1 MNFSKFAGHLR
12 LSGRPAAPYPTEP
25 AARKRHL
32 SPLTLVYRFFSN
44 LKHYAGYW
52 LLNIL
57 SNTCFVFFSLFSL
70 SMMAPFLSVLFGLT
84 ESVQTLP
91 ENPGF
96 NTDTLLQYAYYYIG
110 RIQESQGAFPALL
123 YVAGAFLVFTILA
136 NLFRY
141 LGMFFLGPIRSGLL
155 RDLRDDLY
163 SRIIQLPLASFS
175 QQRKGDLIARMTSDM
190 NAIDWAIMTSIQSF
204 FKDPLNVL
212 LFLAALFSISTPLTL
227 LIIGV
232 MPPVI
237 WLVAYIGNRL
247 KADSGKG
254 QVMMG
259 ELLSLTEEAIGGVRV
274 IKSFNLIDY
283 TAEVF
288 RKKNRK
294 YARLLNHVHRRRDLS
309 EPLTEIL
316 LIAVS
321 ILVLWFGGRQVLQ
334 QAFSP
339 DKMFLFIILFIKLIS
354 PAKATVSAYYNLQNG
369 RAALERVYE
378 IIDIPEQVREKP
390 DALPKPDFKH
400 DIRYED
406 VSFRYPDAMPG
417 HGDRPVLDRID
428 LRLEKGRTY
437 AFVGAS
443 GSGKTTTADLLSRFY
458 DVTGGRIL
466 IDGIDLR
473 DLKLTD
479 LRQLIGTVNQ
489 FPFVWN
495 DTVENNIRFGGD
507 YSREDVVAAAK
518 KAYAHDFIHTM
529 PEGYQ
534 SLLGDRGCNLSGG
547 QRQRIVIARAILKN
561 APILVLDEATS
572 ALDTESEKA
581 VQQALGELMQGRTSI
596 VIAHRLSTIRHADR
610 IFVFDNGRVSEH
622 GTHEELIRQNGAYA
636 RLVRLQNL
644 T

>member
-1 MNFSKFAGHLR
+1 M
-12 LSGRPAAPYPTEP
+12 
-25 AARKRHL
+25 
-32 SPLTLVYRFFSN
+32 VYRFFSN
-44 LKHYAGYW
+44 LKHYGGY
-52 LLNIL
+52 LALNML

-91 ENPGF
+91 EHPGF
-96 NTDTLLQYAYYYIG
+96 DTDTLLQYAYYYIG
-110 RIQESQGAFPALL
+110 RIQKSQGAFPALL
-123 YVAGAFLVFTILA
+123 YVAGTFLLFTVAA

-141 LGMFFLGPIRSGLL
+141 LGLFFLGPIRSGML
-155 RDLRDDLY
+155 RDLRNDLY
-163 SRIIQLPLASFS
+163 RRIVLLPLASFS

-190 NAIDWAIMTSIQSF
+190 NTVEWAVVTSIQSF

-212 LFLAALFSISTPLTL
+212 LFLIALFSISAPLTL
-227 LIIGV
+227 MILCV
-232 MPPVI
+232 MPPII
-237 WLVAYIGNRL
+237 WLVAYIGKRL
-247 KADSGKG
+247 KSDSGKG

-259 ELLSLTEEAIGGVRV
+259 EMLNLTEEAIAGVRV

-283 TAEVF
+283 TVGIF
-288 RKKNRK
+288 KQKNAGYTRI
-294 YARLLNHVHRRRDLS
+294 ANQVHRRRDLAK
-309 EPLTEIL
+309 PLTEIL
-316 LIAVS
+316 LILVS
-321 ILVLWFGGRQVLQ
+321 VGLLWFGGRQVLH

-339 DKMFLFIILFIKLIS
+339 DKMFLFIILFVKLIS
-354 PAKATVSAYYNLQNG
+354 PAKDTVNAYYNLQNG
-369 RAALERVYE
+369 RAALERIYE

-390 DALPKPDFKH
+390 DALPKTDFEH
-400 DIRYED
+400 DIRYEN
-406 VSFRYPDAMPG
+406 VSFRYPDAPTDIQTD
-417 HGDRPVLDRID
+417 HPVLDHID
-428 LRLEKGRTY
+428 LRFEKGKTY

-466 IDGIDLR
+466 LDGIDLR
-473 DLKLTD
+473 DLKLND
-479 LRQLIGTVNQ
+479 LRRLVGTVNQ

-507 YSREDVVAAAK
+507 YTHEEVVAAAR
-518 KAYAHDFIHTM
+518 KAFAHDFIQTM
-529 PEGYQ
+529 PEGYD
-534 SLLGDRGCNLSGG
+534 SPLGDRGCNLSGG

-572 ALDTESEKA
+572 ALDTESEQV

-610 IFVFDNGRVSEH
+610 IFVFDAGRVTEY

-636 RLVRLQNL
+636 RLVQLQNL

>member
-1 MNFSKFAGHLR
+1 M
-12 LSGRPAAPYPTEP
+12 
-25 AARKRHL
+25 
-32 SPLTLVYRFFSN
+32 VYRFFSN

-84 ESVQTLP
+84 DNVQTLP
-91 ENPGF
+91 EHPGF

-110 RIQESQGAFPALL
+110 RIRESQGAFPALL
-123 YVAGAFLVFTILA
+123 YVAGAFFAFTVLA

-155 RDLRDDLY
+155 RDLRNDLY
-163 SRIIQLPLASFS
+163 SRIVRLPLASFS

-204 FKDPLNVL
+204 FKDPLNVV
-212 LFLAALFSISTPLTL
+212 LFLVALFSISTPLTL

-237 WLVAYIGNRL
+237 WLVAYIGKRL
-247 KADSGKG
+247 KTDSGKG
-254 QVMMG
+254 QAMMG

-274 IKSFNLIDY
+274 VKSFNLIDY
-283 TAEVF
+283 VTAVF
-288 RKKNRK
+288 KQKNRT

-369 RAALERVYE
+369 RAALERIYE
-378 IIDIPEQVREKP
+378 IIDIPEQVREKT
-390 DALPKPDFKH
+390 DALPKPDFQQ
-400 DIRYED
+400 DIRFED
-406 VSFRYPDAMPG
+406 VSFRYPDTVPG
-417 HGDRPVLDRID
+417 QGDQPVLDHID
-428 LRLEKGRTY
+428 LHLEKGKTY

-466 IDGIDLR
+466 LDGIDLR

-479 LRQLIGTVNQ
+479 LRQLVGTVNQ

-495 DTVENNIRFGGD
+495 DTIENNIRFGGD
-507 YSREDVVAAAK
+507 YSREEVEAAAK
-518 KAYAHDFIHTM
+518 KAYAHDFICAM

-581 VQQALGELMQGRTSI
+581 VQQALSELMQGRTSI

-610 IFVFDNGRVSEH
+610 IFVFDNGRVTER
-622 GTHEELIRQNGAYA
+622 GTHEELMRLDAGYA
-636 RLVRLQNL
+636 HLVRLQNL